1 MKGNGWQPSLSKMEM
16 ILFGSRELSNDME
29 NGHVFLKMLH
39 SVTESITFWQ
49 TNSFFLLT
57 VCHPGTTE
65 ISFEIKILEAIHIQ
79 RSTKAVATCLARQ
92 KELHPKLIDGNV
104 S

>member
-1 MKGNGWQPSLSKMEM
+1 MKENGWQPSLSKMGM
-16 ILFGSRELSNDME
+16 ILVGSRELSNDME
-29 NGHVFLKMLH
+29 NGHVLKMLH

-65 ISFEIKILEAIHIQ
+65 TSLEIKILEAIHIQ
-79 RSTKAVATCLARQ
+79 RSIKAVATCLARQ